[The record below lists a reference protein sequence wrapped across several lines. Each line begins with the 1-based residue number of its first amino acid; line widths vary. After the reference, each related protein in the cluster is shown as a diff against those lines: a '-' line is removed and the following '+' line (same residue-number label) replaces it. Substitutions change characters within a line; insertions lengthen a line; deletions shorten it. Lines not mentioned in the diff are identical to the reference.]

1 MNYLLSNT
9 KNSIR
14 FILLV
19 FACVGC
25 MQSYSQ
31 KKNDNPLQLANQSF
45 AAGDYYTAAKLY
57 EQYLNP
63 SKKVKTKSDFPLNA
77 KRNRQAVAST
87 KSERTDILFKQAES
101 YRLANYWQQASAL
114 YKECAA
120 INPTKYAD
128 ALYWHAVSERSL
140 GNYSAAQQS
149 INEYIGNTGGMYKD
163 AAKTELQTLIFI
175 QQQQA
180 RPDTVMYQVKK
191 LMAPNSVEKGIF
203 APTVF
208 NGNQFLITSTQTDS
222 VQTAGVNPY
231 HSRLF
236 FGDYTQGALQTL
248 TPVSLSAD
256 ATMNQGAASM
266 SADGKHLYF
275 TQWAKQNGQTVSAI
289 YHVTKQGSEW
299 SKPELIN
306 NVNINGYSSKQ
317 PFCTSDGKFLFFASN
332 RPGGFGMF
340 DIWYAAINSDGS
352 IGEPV
357 NAGPMINTTF
367 DEQAPF
373 YHNRSNTL
381 VFSSNG
387 NTGMGGYDLL
397 MSKGTVNAWGT
408 SQNMGHPIN
417 SSRDDIYFFAAEQ
430 NSLLG
435 NALISSDRGSECCL
449 ETYIISKLPKKQ
461 KLTGLV
467 KDETDKLPVANAEV
481 ILKDARGNIWKQVT
495 GVDGSYTFDLANDGP
510 YSLTISKEYYKEK
523 NTATQIETTDEQDW
537 STDIQKNKDE
547 YIEKRVILKPE
558 TVVTVYFDFDK
569 HNLKEEAVTRLDSV
583 YNVLAET
590 PGASLQISGYTDG
603 LGTVEYN
610 KVLSDKRARA
620 CAAYL
625 IQKGIDSSRITFE
638 SFGACCPIEMELI
651 NGRDNEEG
659 RAKNRRALINV
670 VMPKQEY

>member
-1 MNYLLSNT
+1 MNYFLSNT

-14 FILLV
+14 FALLII
-19 FACVGC
+19 ACAGW

-31 KKNDNPLQLANQSF
+31 KKNDNPLQLADQSF

-57 EQYLNP
+57 EQFLNP
-63 SKKVKTKSDFPLNA
+63 SKKVKTKSDFPLNSR
-77 KRNRQAVAST
+77 RNRQTAVNT
-87 KSERTDILFKQAES
+87 KSEKTDILFKQAES
-101 YRLANYWQQASAL
+101 YRLANYWQQASTL
-114 YKECAA
+114 YKQCAV
-120 INPTKYAD
+120 NNSEKYAD
-128 ALYWHAVSERSL
+128 ALYWHAVCERSL
-140 GNYSAAQQS
+140 GNYKTAQES
-149 INEYIGNTGGMYKD
+149 ISDYIGNSGGTYKD
-163 AAKTELQTLIFI
+163 AAQKELQTLLYI

-180 RPDTVMYQVKK
+180 RPDSVMYQVKK
-191 LMAPNSVEKGIF
+191 LMAPNSVEKGMF
-203 APTVF
+203 APAVF
-208 NGNQFLITSTQTDS
+208 NGNQFLITSAQTDS
-222 VQTAGVNPY
+222 VQIAGVNPY

-236 FGDYTQGALQTL
+236 YGNYSQGALETV
-248 TPVSLSAD
+248 TPVSIAAD
-256 ATMNQGAASM
+256 ATMNQGAASI

-275 TQWAKQNGQTVSAI
+275 TQWTKQNGQTVSSV
-289 YHVTKQGSEW
+289 YHATKEGNNW
-299 SKPELIN
+299 AKPELVS
-306 NVNINGYSSKQ
+306 NVNMNGYSSKQ

-332 RPGGFGMF
+332 RPGGAGMF
-340 DIWYAAINSDGS
+340 DIWYAALNSDGS

-357 NAGPMINTTF
+357 NAGTMINTAA

-373 YHNRSNTL
+373 YHNKSNTL

-387 NTGMGGYDLL
+387 KTGMGGYDLL
-397 MSKGTVNAWGT
+397 MSKGNTAAWSA
-408 SQNMGHPIN
+408 SQNMGHPVN

-430 NSLLG
+430 NPLLS
-435 NALISSDRGSECCL
+435 NALVSSDRGSECCL
-449 ETYIISKLPKKQ
+449 ETYIISKAPKKQ
-461 KLTGLV
+461 KITGFI

-481 ILKDARGNIWKQVT
+481 ILKDATGKTWKQIT
-495 GVDGSYTFDLANDGP
+495 GDDGSYTFDLTNDGP
-510 YSLTISKEYYKEK
+510 HSLSITKEYYKEK
-523 NTATQIETTDEQDW
+523 NTATQIETTDDQDW

-569 HNLKEEAVTRLDSV
+569 HNLKTETVAQLDSV
-583 YNVLAET
+583 YNVLVET
-590 PGASLQISGYTDG
+590 PGASLQVSGYTDG